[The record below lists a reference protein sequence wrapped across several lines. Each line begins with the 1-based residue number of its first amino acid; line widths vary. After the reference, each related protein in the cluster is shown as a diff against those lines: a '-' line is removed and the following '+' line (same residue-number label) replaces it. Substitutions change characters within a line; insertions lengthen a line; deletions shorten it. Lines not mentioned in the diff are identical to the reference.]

1 MYAKTTI
8 LAALLAFTPL
18 AQAGDG
24 VTQLS
29 RESGLSEHSVRML
42 LGART
47 PYAEYRC
54 CYSRK
59 LRQFKEA
66 VGEENYRRLVDGR
79 ETLPYERPIAAREAE
94 KNEALDTA
102 QVSAL

>member
-1 MYAKTTI
+1 MYAETTI

-18 AQAGDG
+18 AQAGDS
-24 VTQLS
+24 VAQLS
-29 RESGLSEHSVRML
+29 RESGLSERNVRML

-79 ETLPYERPIAAREAE
+79 ETLPYDRPTAAREAD
-94 KNEALDTA
+94 KKEALDTV